1 MKEPYLVYHTH
12 IIATTG
18 STEAHL
24 FAQELSSFQ
33 RFQVRQHRILGFQ
46 FASTEICESNLIPVR
61 KGEPLCPP

>member
-12 IIATTG
+12 IISTTEA
-18 STEAHL
+18 TEAHF
-24 FAQELSSFQ
+24 FAQELSSTQ

-61 KGEPLCPP
+61 KSKALWPW